1 MLLLCRLLGKTVDPW
16 PLKMDADKHVTQYDI
31 GVEQNSGKV
40 VTTTIGSVIVRVN
53 INAYTGI
60 FVGAQP

>member
-40 VTTTIGSVIVRVN
+40 VTTTIGYECITFIRKEEL
-53 INAYTGI
+53 
-60 FVGAQP
+60 